1 MQNPDQLGQPLAL
14 PDNGEDIA
22 DARARRLAWLDAIVD
37 GLPVGVTVEAE
48 DGEVVLVNN
57 EAAARLGIPAQAPE
71 VSVGGH
77 QTGGDAAM
85 PGSSV
90 PRTDIVRLADDTA
103 LMRSRKRAHILGETF
118 TVSTFVDITE
128 RMEAETELS
137 RRAYFDEL
145 TGLPNRTLIREHI
158 EAILQARPQERFA
171 LAFIDVDNFKHIND
185 FYSHAI
191 GDALLVKFAQRIAAR
206 LRPTDL
212 LARISGD
219 EFVLVLSP
227 VETRAW
233 LEQTVDLILE
243 QIKQPFFIDGFEVF
257 SSASI
262 GVSVYPDHGGDYEA
276 LRRSADAAMYRV
288 KNDAKGGA
296 AFFDLAI
303 GRSVT
308 ARMELE
314 QRLRLAIRD
323 RRFCCAFQPKVDIR
337 SAEVIGLE
345 ALIRWR
351 DTDGEIQ
358 GPSEFI
364 YLAVELGLIDQITH
378 LVLGEA
384 IAAMDQL

>member
-1 MQNPDQLGQPLAL
+1 MQNPDQIGQPLAPL
-14 PDNGEDIA
+14 DNGQDSG
-22 DARARRLAWLDAIVD
+22 DARARRLAWLDAIVG

-48 DGEVVLVNN
+48 NGEVVFVND
-57 EAAARLGIPAQAPE
+57 EAAARLGISTPAPE
-71 VSVGGH
+71 MPVGGH
-77 QTGGDAAM
+77 QTSAGAAM
-85 PGSSV
+85 PDSTS

-103 LMRSRKRAHILGETF
+103 LMRSRKSAHILGETF

-128 RMEAETELS
+128 RMKAETELA

-145 TGLPNRTLIREHI
+145 TGLPNRTLIREHV

-185 FYSHAI
+185 FYSHSI
-191 GDALLVKFAQRIAAR
+191 GDALLVKFAQRITAK

-219 EFVLVLSP
+219 EFVLVLAP
-227 VETRAW
+227 VESRAW
-233 LEQTVDLILE
+233 LEQAVDFILA

-257 SSASI
+257 TSASI

-323 RRFCCAFQPKVDIR
+323 RRFCCAFQPKVDTQR
-337 SAEVIGLE
+337 
-345 ALIRWR
+345 
-351 DTDGEIQ
+351 
-358 GPSEFI
+358 
-364 YLAVELGLIDQITH
+364 
-378 LVLGEA
+378 
-384 IAAMDQL
+384 